1 MSDRLSPPSDLPA
14 DPAAE
19 DAFARALAA
28 RLDDGAANLR
38 QGVVNRL
45 ATARREA
52 LDRWH
57 PAPAPV
63 WGLAWAGGLGARIAT
78 SRYFQP
84 RLLAPLALLFLALAG
99 AGYWQL
105 TTNDLADID
114 AALLASDLP
123 IDAYL
128 DQGFDQWLKRPAH

>member
-1 MSDRLSPPSDLPA
+1 MSDQQHLPSALPA

-19 DAFARALAA
+19 DAFGRALAA

-45 ATARREA
+45 ATARRAA
-52 LDRWH
+52 LEDWR
-57 PAPAPV
+57 PAPATV

-78 SRYFQP
+78 NRYFDA
-84 RLLAPLALLFLALAG
+84 RVLAPFLLLFLALAG

-123 IDAYL
+123 VDAYL